1 MEKHEFY
8 ARARGDAPGPLE
20 ELSVLEA
27 TTTWAGPMCGCVLAD
42 LGARVIKVELPAGE
56 VARRV
61 PPFLPGTDPPLSFMH
76 ASVNRNKQ
84 SVTLDLRQQRGRQ
97 LFLELARRA
106 DVVVEN
112 FRPGTMERWGLGYE
126 QVRGVRADVIYVSI
140 TGFGQFGPDHD
151 RPGYDPL
158 AQAESGWLA
167 MNGDPEG
174 MPTKAPTFIGDD
186 VAGLHGATAALA
198 ALRHRDRTG
207 EGQHVDVALL
217 DCLLFQSNG
226 YLTLGAMGAQPPRLG
241 NQFQVAAPANVYAA
255 RDGPVLVGVL
265 IDSHWQ
271 ALARVLGRPELAE
284 HPDYATVAAR
294 LLRREELDRLVA
306 DWVAERSVEEVMRV
320 LAEARLACA
329 PVRSYAEAA
338 GRDHVRERDM
348 LQPTRLEDGTTA
360 PLVGPAAKFS
370 ATPTRIRSA
379 PPALGEHS
387 DLVLEEIGLDAAE
400 RQRLRDDGVI

>member
-1 MEKHEFY
+1 
-8 ARARGDAPGPLE
+8 
-20 ELSVLEA
+20 
-27 TTTWAGPMCGCVLAD
+27 MCGCLLAD

-84 SVTLDLRQQRGRQ
+84 SVTLELRQQRGQ
-97 LFLELARRA
+97 ELFLELARRA

-126 QVRGVRADVIYVSI
+126 QVRGVRADVVYVSI
-140 TGFGQFGPDHD
+140 SGFGQFGPEHD

-241 NQFQVAAPANVYAA
+241 NQFQIAAPANVYTA

-265 IDSHWQ
+265 LDSHWK

-306 DWVAERSVEEVMRV
+306 DWVAERNVEEVTRV
-320 LAEARLACA
+320 LTEARLACA

-348 LQPTRLEDGTTA
+348 LQPTRLEDGSTA
-360 PLVGPAAKFS
+360 PLVGPAVKFS
-370 ATPTRIRSA
+370 VTPTRIRSA
-379 PPALGEHS
+379 PPALGEHT
-387 DLVLEEIGLDAAE
+387 DTVLEEIGLDAAE
-400 RQRLRDDGVI
+400 RQRLRDDRVI

>member
-1 MEKHEFY
+1 
-8 ARARGDAPGPLE
+8 
-20 ELSVLEA
+20 
-27 TTTWAGPMCGCVLAD
+27 MCGCMLAD
-42 LGARVIKVELPAGE
+42 LGAQVIKVELPGGE
-56 VARRV
+56 VARHL

-84 SVTLDLRQQRGRQ
+84 SVTLDLRQQRGRE

-106 DVVVEN
+106 DILVEN

-140 TGFGQFGPDHD
+140 SGFGQFGPDHD

-207 EGQHVDVALL
+207 EGQHLDVALL

-265 IDSHWQ
+265 LDSHWE
-271 ALARVLGRPELAE
+271 ALVRVLGRPELAE

-294 LLRREELDRLVA
+294 LLRRSELDRLVA

-320 LAEARLACA
+320 LTEARLACA

-338 GRDHVRERDM
+338 ERDHVRERDM

-360 PLVGPAAKFS
+360 PLVGPAVKFS
-370 ATPTRIRSA
+370 TTPTRIRSA
-379 PPALGEHS
+379 PPALGEHT
-387 DLVLEEIGLDAAE
+387 DRVLEEIGVDAAE